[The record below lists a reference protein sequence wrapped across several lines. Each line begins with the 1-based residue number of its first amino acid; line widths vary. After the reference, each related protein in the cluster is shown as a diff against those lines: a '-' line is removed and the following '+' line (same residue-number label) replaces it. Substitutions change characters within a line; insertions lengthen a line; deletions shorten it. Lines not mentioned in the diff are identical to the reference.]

1 LATVTFA
8 GDHHDDLKTGIQPF
22 MAMDG
27 SEEYRAA
34 AMDLACSY
42 SLLYERDHGMSLSD
56 LAQLKVS
63 KEL

>member
-1 LATVTFA
+1 
-8 GDHHDDLKTGIQPF
+8 